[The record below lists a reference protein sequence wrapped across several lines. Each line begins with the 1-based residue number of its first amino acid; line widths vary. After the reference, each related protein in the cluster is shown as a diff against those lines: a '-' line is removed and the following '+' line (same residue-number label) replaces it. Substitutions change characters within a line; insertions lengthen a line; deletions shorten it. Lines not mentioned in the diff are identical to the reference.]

1 MGAIAVE
8 VDSPPQYGV
17 LEGPGGSNK
26 MLLRNL
32 RLAHI
37 YRRRMMRYESMVA
50 LPLPWRCPDESKWE
64 L

>member
-8 VDSPPQYGV
+8 VDSPPQYGA
-17 LEGPGGSNK
+17 LKGPDGSNK

-37 YRRRMMRYESMVA
+37 YRRRMMRYERMDRHGCVA
-50 LPLPWRCPDESKWE
+50 IAMEVSR
-64 L
+64 

>member
-8 VDSPPQYGV
+8 VDNPPQYGV
-17 LEGPGGSNK
+17 LEGPDGSNK

-37 YRRRMMRYESMVA
+37 YGRRMMRYERMDRHGCVA
-50 LPLPWRCPDESKWE
+50 IAMEVSR
-64 L
+64 

>member
-32 RLAHI
+32 RLAPI
-37 YRRRMMRYESMVA
+37 YRPRMMHYERMDRHGCVA
-50 LPLPWRCPDESKWE
+50 IAMEVSR
-64 L
+64 